1 MLQNESLEGCT
12 QGSRVTRVRPT
23 TSCCKH
29 THVCCQIH
37 QIRAA
42 PKGRNVTRIRPTGS
56 CCKYTHVC
64 CRVLKLRVRP
74 RTNGYKGLADH
85 RLLLAHTCVLQN
97 KSTQS
102 CTEGQGLRRL
112 ADQVLL
118 GACTC
123 VWQNKRTQG
132 CTQATKVAKVW
143 PTSRPVAAVGT
154 NMCMSD
160 MSS

>member
-42 PKGRNVTRIRPTGS
+42 PKGRNVTRVRPTGS

-64 CRVLKLRVRP
+64 CRVLKLRVSPKDQRLQ
-74 RTNGYKGLADH
+74 RFH

-97 KSTQS
+97 KSMQS
-102 CTEGQGLRRL
+102 CTAGQGLQRFRRRSAAGATEL
-112 ADQVLL
+112 RNFSPTHFEPSVARGLTVLL
-118 GACTC
+118 YEGK
-123 VWQNKRTQG
+123 Q
-132 CTQATKVAKVW
+132 
-143 PTSRPVAAVGT
+143 AVGVL
-154 NMCMSD
+154 
-160 MSS
+160 